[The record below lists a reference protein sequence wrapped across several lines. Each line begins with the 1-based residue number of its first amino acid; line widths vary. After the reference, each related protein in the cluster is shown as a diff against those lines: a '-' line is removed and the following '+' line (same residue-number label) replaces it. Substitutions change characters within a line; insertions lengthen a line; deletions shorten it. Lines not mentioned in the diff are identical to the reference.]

1 MGEPGEGFIGDHE
14 EGIAGVRILGPP
26 MPPSGNGVRSVD
38 LAGSETVH
46 GSSAKRCN
54 VRNKTLYEEANPPS
68 QGRVLDLLFS
78 VLDGR
83 NAAGAV

>member
-38 LAGSETVH
+38 LAGNETVH

-54 VRNKTLYEEANPPS
+54 VRNKTLYAPALSAPS
-68 QGRVLDLLFS
+68 RTCSASGNTATRAVLCS
-78 VLDGR
+78 
-83 NAAGAV
+83 